1 MRLLLKQIRQQASG
15 CRIYVIF
22 AGISHAISNTRNTM
36 QQRNILLLLILLITG
51 HFPLHGQGN
60 YSFTHINGENGLS
73 ASNVKVIL
81 QDSYGFMWFGT
92 KNGLNRYDGT
102 SILQLDCDD
111 LKAGK
116 GNHNISALYEDKDR
130 NLWVGTDRGIYI
142 YNPASDI
149 FTIVEQR
156 TPEGIAPGNWVQE
169 IVGDPQ
175 GNIWALVPDQ
185 GVFRFHD
192 GKMDYYPITDKN
204 NFKTETPTCIS
215 ISPQGDVWLG
225 SSGIGLFRYDAH
237 NNNFEQRLTDSN
249 GRPLQGISMTSICH
263 RDEQL
268 IIAVQDGKLMK
279 YDPESNR
286 ISQLPFAVGEQTYLS
301 DVMCFG
307 DEIWVGTNR
316 GLYIINERKQQI
328 THLKEDFMRSFS
340 LSDNAIYYIYRDHE
354 GGTWI
359 GTMFGGVNYLPYHQM
374 AFEKYV
380 PGSDANSLNSK
391 RIRGLAEDANGN
403 IWIGT
408 EDAGISLLDPRTGKV
423 RRTPH
428 SNLDHQ
434 LTLFM
439 ENYNG
444 NIYTGFFQQGVDVI
458 NLPGER
464 IHNICNPIEGTD
476 NSVYSFLVDSKGNQ
490 WAGLGWGLYKK
501 QPGGEQYTRVNEI
514 GFDWIFDI
522 MEADDGTIW
531 LASMGNGIW
540 KCDPGKNLFRNY
552 CYVEGQPNGLT
563 SNSISSIM
571 QDSKGNIW
579 FSTDRGGICR
589 YNKETDN
596 FTSFSTREGLPDD
609 VAYSILEDKRGNLW
623 FGTNKGLV
631 RFNPEDGKARV
642 FTTKDGL
649 LGNQFNYGAA
659 LKAGDGRF
667 YFGGVEGLIAFDP
680 NTEEVSRDLPPIYIS
695 RFSIYNKEVTVH
707 TQNSPLKQCITHTD
721 KITLP
726 YDQANLSFDAAL
738 LSYSTTETNKYSY
751 RMDPIDKDW
760 IPAAGNRNIS
770 YAKLPPGSYTFRV
783 RATHNGA
790 PGKQATRS
798 LSIVILPPWWQSTGA
813 YIAYT
818 LLVVLMLTGWFLWYK
833 RRKEKQMHEQQKL
846 FAIEKEKEL
855 YESKVEFF
863 TEIAHEIRTPLTL
876 INSPLEAIEEIGVQD
891 KRISKYLWV
900 MGQNTKR
907 LLELTGQL
915 LDFQKIG
922 ANKLTMKFASVD
934 ITAMLQEIMDRF
946 EAAITLNKKELL
958 RNLPEEEVW
967 AAVDKEAVTKIMSN
981 LLNNA
986 LKYARQTI
994 LVELSKDDATFT
1006 IRVTSD
1012 SERISPEAGQHIFEP
1027 FYQLDKKEGDV
1038 NGVGIGLPLARSL
1051 ATLHKGTLTLDKSPD
1066 QEGNS
1071 FVLNIPLNKEGI
1083 QLSNDLNLKKDI
1095 VVMEE
1100 ETTVSTNLLS
1110 HTLLLVEDNEAMCD
1124 FISERLRETFTVETA
1139 PNGEKALEILHSCHI
1154 DLIISDVM
1162 MPVMNGYE
1170 LCRAVKSDLDLSHI
1184 PVIFLTAKNDLN
1196 SKINGLKQGAEAYV
1210 EKPFSFN
1217 YLKEQVLSLL
1227 DNRRREREAFS
1238 KRPFFTVDNM
1248 QMNKSDEEFMS
1259 KVIGIIEEN
1268 ITDDGFGVE
1277 RMAEILCM
1285 SRSSLLRKIK
1295 TLFNLSPVDFIR
1307 LIKLKKAAELI
1318 QEGKHRIGDVCFLV
1332 GINSTSYFSK
1342 IFLKQFGMT
1351 PKDFEKQCRNGAQ
1364 IILTTTPEDTKK

>member
-1 MRLLLKQIRQQASG
+1 MKK
-15 CRIYVIF
+15 F
-22 AGISHAISNTRNTM
+22 KP
-36 QQRNILLLLILLITG
+36 LLLLIALIVG
-51 HFPLHGQGN
+51 NLSLSAQGN

-81 QDSYGFMWFGT
+81 QDSYGFVWFGT

-102 SILQLDCDD
+102 SILQLNCDD

-116 GNHNISALYEDKDR
+116 GNHNIGALYEDKER

-142 YNPASDI
+142 YNPANDV
-149 FTIVEQR
+149 FTFVDNR
-156 TPEGIAPGNWVQE
+156 SADGVAPENWVQE
-169 IVGDPQ
+169 IVGDEQ
-175 GNIWALVPDQ
+175 GNIWVLIPDQ
-185 GVFRFHD
+185 GVFRFKN
-192 GKMDYYPITDKN
+192 GKMDYYPVTNKSN
-204 NFKTETPTCIS
+204 LKTETPTCIC
-215 ISPQGDVWLG
+215 ISPQGEVWLG
-225 SSGIGLFRYDAH
+225 SSGIGLFHFNPRK
-237 NNNFEQRLTDSN
+237 NNFEQRLTDNS
-249 GRPLQGISMTSICH
+249 GRSLSGMSITSICTQG
-263 RDEQL
+263 EQL
-268 IIAVQDGKLMK
+268 IIAMQDGELLK
-279 YDPESNR
+279 YDPRANR
-286 ISQLPFAVGEQTYLS
+286 ISPLSFPAEEQTYLR

-307 DEIWVGTNR
+307 DEIWVGTHH
-316 GLYIINERKQQI
+316 GLYIINEQKQQV
-328 THLKEDFMRSFS
+328 THLKEDLMRSFS
-340 LSDNAIYYIYRDHE
+340 LSDNTIYYIYRDHE

-359 GTMFGGVNYLPYHQM
+359 GTMFGGVNYLPRHQM
-374 AFEKYV
+374 TFEKYV
-380 PGSDANSLNSK
+380 PGSDKNSLNSK
-391 RIRGLAEDANGN
+391 RIRGLAEDTSGN

-408 EDAGISLLDPRTGKV
+408 EDAGINILNPRTGKV
-423 RRTPH
+423 HLPLYA
-428 SNLDHQ
+428 SPKHQ
-434 LTLFM
+434 VTICM
-439 ENYNG
+439 KNYDG
-444 NIYTGFFQQGVDVI
+444 NIYTGFFKQGVDVFSQ
-458 NLPGER
+458 PGEQVY
-464 IHNICNPIEGTD
+464 NICNPVEGTD
-476 NSVYSFLVDSKGNQ
+476 NSVYAFLKDSKGRQ
-490 WAGLGWGLYKK
+490 WVGFGWGLYRKL
-501 QPGGEQYTRVNEI
+501 PGEAQYTRVDAT

-522 MEADDGTIW
+522 MEAKDGTIW

-540 KCDPGKNLFRNY
+540 KCDPDKNKFQNY
-552 CYVEGQPNGLT
+552 SYVEGKPNGLT
-563 SNSISSIM
+563 SNSISAIM
-571 QDSKGNIW
+571 QDSKGTIW

-589 YNKETDN
+589 YNKQKDD
-596 FTSFSTREGLPDD
+596 FTSFSIREGMPDD
-609 VAYSILEDKRGNLW
+609 VAYNILEDKRGYLW

-631 RFNPEDGKARV
+631 RFNPQDGNIRV

-649 LGNQFNYGAA
+649 LSNQFNYHSA
-659 LKAGDGRF
+659 LKASDGRF
-667 YFGGVEGLIAFDP
+667 YFGGVDGLIAFNP
-680 NTEEVSRDLPPIYIS
+680 NVEEESRDLPPIYIS

-707 TQNSPLKQCITHTD
+707 TPNSPLKQCITHTD
-721 KITLP
+721 KIVLP
-726 YDQANLSFDAAL
+726 YDQANLSFDVAL
-738 LSYSTTETNKYSY
+738 LSYATTETNEYSY

-760 IPAAGNRNIS
+760 IPAASSQNIS
-770 YAKLPPGSYTFRV
+770 YAKLPPGNYTFRV

-798 LSIVILPPWWQSTGA
+798 LSIVILPPWWQSVGA

-818 LLVVLMLTGWFLWYK
+818 LCIILILAGWFLWYK
-833 RRKEKQMHEQQKL
+833 RRKEKEMHEKQKL

-891 KRISKYLWV
+891 TRISKYLRV

-922 ANKLTMKFASVD
+922 ANKLTMKFESTD
-934 ITAMLQEIMDRF
+934 ITILLSSIMDRF
-946 EAAITLNKKELL
+946 ETAITLNKKELL
-958 RNLPEEEVW
+958 RNLPEEDIW
-967 AAVDKEAVTKIMSN
+967 AAVDREAITKIMSN

-986 LKYARQTI
+986 LKYARQSI
-994 LVELSKDDATFT
+994 LVELCKDETTFT

-1012 SERISPEAGQHIFEP
+1012 GEKIALEAGRHIFEP
-1027 FYQLDKKEGDV
+1027 FYQIDKREGDS

-1051 ATLHKGTLTLDKSPD
+1051 AVLHKGTLAMDESPS

-1083 QLSNDLNLKKDI
+1083 QLANDLNLSKDI

-1100 ETTVSTNLLS
+1100 ETAVSTNLS
-1110 HTLLLVEDNEAMCD
+1110 CYTVLLVEDNDAMCD
-1124 FISERLRETFTVETA
+1124 FIGERLRESFNVETA
-1139 PNGEKALEILHSCHI
+1139 PNGEKALEILRNSHV
-1154 DLIISDVM
+1154 DLIISDIM
-1162 MPVMNGYE
+1162 MPVMDGYE
-1170 LCRAVKSDLDLSHI
+1170 LCRIVKSDLDLSHI

-1227 DNRRREREAFS
+1227 NNRRREREAFS

-1248 QMNKSDEEFMS
+1248 QMNKSDEEFMN
-1259 KVIGIIEEN
+1259 KVISIIEEN
-1268 ITDDGFGVE
+1268 ITDDNFGVE

-1318 QEGKHRIGDVCFLV
+1318 QEGKHRIGDICYLV

-1342 IFLKQFGMT
+1342 IFLKQFGMS
-1351 PKDFEKQCRNGAQ
+1351 PKEFEKQCQSGAQ
-1364 IILTTTPEDTKK
+1364 IVLTTTTEDTKKL

>member
-1 MRLLLKQIRQQASG
+1 MKK
-15 CRIYVIF
+15 YF
-22 AGISHAISNTRNTM
+22 FP
-36 QQRNILLLLILLITG
+36 LLLIALIVG
-51 HFPLHGQGN
+51 NLPLRGQGN

-116 GNHNISALYEDKDR
+116 GNHNIGALYEDKDR

-142 YNPASDI
+142 YNPANDVFTFVDNRSSDG
-149 FTIVEQR
+149 VA
-156 TPEGIAPGNWVQE
+156 PENWVQE
-169 IVGDPQ
+169 IIGDSN
-175 GNIWALVPDQ
+175 GNIWVLIPDQ
-185 GVFRFHD
+185 GLFRFYD
-192 GKMDYYPITDKN
+192 EKMDYYPITDKSN
-204 NFKTETPTCIS
+204 LKTETPTCICK
-215 ISPQGDVWLG
+215 SPQGDIWLG
-225 SSGIGLFRYDAH
+225 SSGVGLFCYNPRT
-237 NNNFEQRLTDSN
+237 NQFEQRLTDAN
-249 GRPLQGISMTSICH
+249 GQSLASMSITSICFQG
-263 RDEQL
+263 DQL
-268 IIAVQDGKLMK
+268 IIAMQDGELQK
-279 YDPESNR
+279 YDPRSNR
-286 ISQLPFAVGEQTYLS
+286 ISKILFTPEEQTYLR
-301 DVMCFG
+301 DIVCIG
-307 DEIWVGTNR
+307 DEIWVGTHH
-316 GLYIINERKQQI
+316 GLFIINEKKQQVE
-328 THLKEDFMRSFS
+328 HLKEDLMRSFS
-340 LSDNAIYYIYRDHE
+340 LSDNTIYYIYRDHE
-354 GGTWI
+354 GGMWI
-359 GTMFGGVNYLPYHQM
+359 GTMFGGVNYLPRHQM

-403 IWIGT
+403 IWVGT
-408 EDAGISLLDPRTGKV
+408 ENSGINILNPRTGKV
-423 RRTPH
+423 RHALH
-428 SNLDHQ
+428 SNPKHQ
-434 LTLFM
+434 VTLCMKSF
-439 ENYNG
+439 G
-444 NIYTGFFQQGVDVI
+444 GDIYTGFFKQGVDRFT
-458 NLPGER
+458 LPGEQVQ
-464 IHNICNPIEGTD
+464 NICNPVEGTD
-476 NSVYSFLVDSKGNQ
+476 NSVYSFFQDSKGQQ
-490 WAGLGWGLYKK
+490 WVGFGWGLYVK
-501 QPGGEQYTRVNEI
+501 QPGEQQYKRIDNT

-522 MEADDGTIW
+522 MEARDGTIW

-540 KCDPGKNLFRNY
+540 KHDPEKNTFRNY
-552 CYVEGQPNGLT
+552 SYVEGEPNGLT

-571 QDSKGNIW
+571 QDSKGNVW

-589 YNKETDN
+589 YNEKEDN
-596 FTSFSTREGLPDD
+596 FTSFGTREGLPDD
-609 VAYSILEDKRGNLW
+609 VAYNILEDERGNLW

-631 RFNPEDGKARV
+631 RFNPADGNIRV

-649 LGNQFNYGAA
+649 LGNQFNYHSA
-659 LKAGDGRF
+659 LKASDGRF
-667 YFGGVEGLIAFDP
+667 YFGGIDGLIAFDP
-680 NTEEVSRDLPPIYIS
+680 NVEEESRDLPPIYIS

-707 TQNSPLKQCITHTD
+707 SPDSPLKQCITHTD

-726 YDQANLSFDAAL
+726 YDQANLSFDVAL
-738 LSYSTTETNKYSY
+738 LSYATTENNEYSY

-760 IPAAGNRNIS
+760 IPAASSQNIS
-770 YAKLPPGSYTFRV
+770 YAKLPPGDYTFRV

-790 PGKQATRS
+790 PGKQASRS
-798 LSIVILPPWWQSTGA
+798 LSIVILPPWWQSTIA
-813 YIAYT
+813 YIVYVLIIT
-818 LLVVLMLTGWFLWYK
+818 LILAGWFLWYK
-833 RRKEKQMHEQQKL
+833 RRKEKEMHEQQKL

-891 KRISKYLWV
+891 SRIKKYLRV

-907 LLELTGQL
+907 LLELTTQL

-922 ANKLTMKFASVD
+922 ANKLTMKFESVD
-934 ITAMLQEIMDRF
+934 ITAMLEEIMDRF

-958 RNLPEEEVW
+958 RNLPEEDIW
-967 AAVDKEAVTKIMSN
+967 AAVDKEAITKIMSN

-986 LKYARQTI
+986 LKYARQSI
-994 LVELSKDDATFT
+994 LVELSKDNESFT

-1012 SERISPEAGQHIFEP
+1012 GEKISPETGCRIFEP
-1027 FYQLDKKEGDV
+1027 FYQIDKKEGGS
-1038 NGVGIGLPLARSL
+1038 NGFGIGLPLARSL
-1051 ATLHKGTLTLDKSPD
+1051 AALHKGTLTLDESVG

-1083 QLSNDLNLKKDI
+1083 QLDNQLKLEKDGI
-1095 VVMEE
+1095 VLEE
-1100 ETTVSTNLLS
+1100 ETAVSGNLRS
-1110 HTLLLVEDNEAMCD
+1110 YTLLLVEDNEAMCD
-1124 FISERLRETFTVETA
+1124 FISERLRESFTVETA
-1139 PNGEKALEILHSCHI
+1139 PNGEKALEILRSNHI
-1154 DLIISDVM
+1154 DLIISDIM

-1248 QMNKSDEEFMS
+1248 QMNKSDEEFMN

-1268 ITDDGFGVE
+1268 ITDDNFGVE

-1318 QEGKHRIGDVCFLV
+1318 QEGKHRIGDICYLV
-1332 GINSTSYFSK
+1332 GINSSSYFSK

-1351 PKDFEKQCRNGAQ
+1351 PKDFEKQCQNGAQ
-1364 IILTTTPEDTKK
+1364 IILTTKKEEGKTL